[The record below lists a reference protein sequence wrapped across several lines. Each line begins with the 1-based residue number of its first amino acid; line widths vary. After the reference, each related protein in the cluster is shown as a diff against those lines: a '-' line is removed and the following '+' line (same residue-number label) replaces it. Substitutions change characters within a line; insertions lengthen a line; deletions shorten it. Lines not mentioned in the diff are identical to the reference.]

1 MQKVSIDE
9 LKPSMVLAATIKDKN
24 GNILFLKG
32 AELTKKHIILLNSR
46 EIRNVVVEGRPV
58 RREGAGTE
66 NLCEEIDKRF
76 GTAGPNPIVLKIRD
90 IIKDMLT

>member
-32 AELTKKHIILLNSR
+32 AELTKKHINLLNSR
-46 EIRNVVVEGRPV
+46 EIRNVIVEGRPV
-58 RREGAGTE
+58 KREETVTE

-76 GTAGPNPIVLKIRD
+76 STAGQDPIVLKIRD